1 MKLGNSHIPTRIKG
15 ARLAADVL
23 RSREADPPRLVT
35 EPFIEAK
42 LEDGY
47 DVQLELTKLR
57 LRRGDTQ
64 IGYKVGCT
72 SKQTQA
78 QLGIH
83 APVFG
88 RLFIQDKLTS
98 PQTIH
103 REDFDGLGVEG
114 ELAVLLDR
122 DPRELPKSPEKIA
135 SCITQIFPVIELHH
149 MGLPTT
155 TLNATILVGNNAI
168 HAGFVYVPDDD
179 EEPRGNSQELTIRF
193 DGKQVA
199 TIPFSELERTI
210 FDSLTWLRQELVLND
225 DTPLLTPPV
234 IVLCGTV
241 APLFRIT
248 ESVVIDVTFN
258 QHAGVRC
265 EVL

>member
-1 MKLGNSHIPTRIKG
+1 MPFDV
-15 ARLAADVL
+15 RLRAADVL
-23 RSREADPPRLVT
+23 QAHELVPPKIFVDQLADT
-35 EPFIEAK
+35 S
-42 LEDGY
+42 LENAY
-47 DVQLELTKLR
+47 DVQLELVKLR
-57 LRRGDTQ
+57 LQRGETQ

-88 RLFIQDKLTS
+88 RLFTQDRLTN

-103 REDFDGLGVEG
+103 REGFDGLGVEG
-114 ELAVLLDR
+114 ELAVLLDK
-122 DPRELPKSPEKIA
+122 DPRKLPASPEQIA
-135 SCITQIFPVIELHH
+135 SCITQVFPVIELHH
-149 MGLPTT
+149 MGSPTT
-155 TLNATILVGNNAI
+155 TLNAPILVGNNAI
-168 HAGFVYVPDDD
+168 HAGFVHVRN
-179 EEPRGNSQELTIRF
+179 EERRDTTSSQNLTIRF
-193 DGKQVA
+193 DGEKVA

-210 FDSLTWLRQELVLND
+210 FDSLTWLRQELALKD

-248 ESVVIDVTFN
+248 KPVVIEVTFR
-258 QHAGVRC
+258 QHEDVRC
-265 EVL
+265 DVL

>member
-1 MKLGNSHIPTRIKG
+1 MRTLDTFDVR
-15 ARLAADVL
+15 RLAADVL
-23 RSREADPPRLVT
+23 RARELSPPKIFVNQLADT
-35 EPFIEAK
+35 S
-42 LEDGY
+42 LESAY
-47 DVQLELTKLR
+47 ALQHEFTKLR
-57 LRRGDTQ
+57 LQRGDTQ

-98 PQTIH
+98 PQTID

-122 DPRELPKSPEKIA
+122 DPRTLPKSPEQIA

-155 TLNATILVGNNAI
+155 TLNASILVGNNAI
-168 HAGFVYVPDDD
+168 HAGFVHVLK
-179 EEPRGNSQELTIRF
+179 EEQRDTTSSENLTIRF
-193 DGKQVA
+193 DGKKVA

-225 DTPLLTPPV
+225 DTPLLNPPV

-248 ESVVIDVTFN
+248 EPVVIDVTYR